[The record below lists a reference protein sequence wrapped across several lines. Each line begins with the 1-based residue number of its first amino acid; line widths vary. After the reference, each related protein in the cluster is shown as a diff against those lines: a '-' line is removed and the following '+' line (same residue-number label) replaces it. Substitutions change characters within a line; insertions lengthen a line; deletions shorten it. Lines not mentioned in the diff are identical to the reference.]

1 MDVFIESNF
10 LLELAFRQ
18 ADYIF
23 CERIWRNAQPSTY
36 SLHLPQYALGEVF
49 QMLRPLRNKREEYL
63 QYVLQ
68 EITQHRREDSSDA
81 GAMDSLTQQLT
92 TLLAERTQVQT
103 QRLYAIASEFAS
115 KADGHVLTS
124 SVIEEAQALA
134 LRHGLSPQDALVYA
148 SVLTGLRGLPP
159 QSSKLFISRNKADF
173 GKAEIIAELQTL
185 NCEYLAS
192 FRAAAGRLGYSVR

>member
-1 MDVFIESNF
+1 MEVFIESNF

-23 CERIWRNAQPSTY
+23 CERIWRNVRPDTY

-68 EITQHRREDSSDA
+68 EIIQHRREDSSDA
-81 GAMDSLTQQLT
+81 VAMDGLTQQLT

-103 QRLYAIASEFAS
+103 RRLYAIAGEFAA
-115 KADGHVLTS
+115 KTDGHALTS
-124 SVIEEAQALA
+124 NVIEEGQVVA

-148 SVLTGLRGLPP
+148 SVLAGLRGLPLH
-159 QSSKLFISRNKADF
+159 SAKLFVSRNKADF

-192 FRAAAGRLGYSVR
+192 FRAAAGRLGV